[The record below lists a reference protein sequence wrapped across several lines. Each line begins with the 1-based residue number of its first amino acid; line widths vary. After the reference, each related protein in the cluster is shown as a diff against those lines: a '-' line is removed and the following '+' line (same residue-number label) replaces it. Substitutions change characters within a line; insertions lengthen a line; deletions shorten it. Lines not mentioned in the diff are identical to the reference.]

1 MGNETKSNGASSLGG
16 GGGGFRAKMEHYVY
30 SGEKKHVL
38 AGIGIFTVIF
48 GIPWYLMNR
57 GPFFRSRSTGFLL
70 TSDNNKESRYFSSS
84 NVSSYDDLI

>member
-1 MGNETKSNGASSLGG
+1 MGNETKSNGALSL

-48 GIPWYLMNR
+48 GIPWYLMNQ
-57 GPFFRSRSTGFLL
+57 GSNHRSHQDYMEKADKARKARL
-70 TSDNNKESRYFSSS
+70 SSS
-84 NVSSYDDLI
+84 SLSSDK

>member
-1 MGNETKSNGASSLGG
+1 MGNETKGNGASSLGG

-57 GPFFRSRSTGFLL
+57 GPFSFRLCSTGFLL
-70 TSDNNKESRYFSSS
+70 TSDYNKESRDFYSR
-84 NVSSYDDLI
+84 NVSS